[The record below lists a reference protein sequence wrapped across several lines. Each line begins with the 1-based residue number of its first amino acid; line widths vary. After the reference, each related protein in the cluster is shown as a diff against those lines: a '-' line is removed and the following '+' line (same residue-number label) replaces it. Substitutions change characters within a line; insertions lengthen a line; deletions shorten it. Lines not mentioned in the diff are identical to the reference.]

1 MVRKAFASTKLK
13 KHMKP
18 DVEMEDVF
26 TPTQSPVKPAE
37 GSTRILRSS
46 SVKIDSRVTEK
57 IESSGKH
64 G

>member
-1 MVRKAFASTKLK
+1 
-13 KHMKP
+13 MKP

-57 IESSGKH
+57 IETSGKH